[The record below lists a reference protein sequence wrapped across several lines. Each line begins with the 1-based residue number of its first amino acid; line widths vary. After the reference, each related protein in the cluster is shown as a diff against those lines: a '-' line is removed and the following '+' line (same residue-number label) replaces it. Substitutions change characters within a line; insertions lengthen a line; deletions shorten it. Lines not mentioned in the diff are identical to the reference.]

1 MTRYDRVETVR
12 SECPV
17 AKRLVDT
24 YRLDETVEVFSQ
36 DEEGEEAWRTARVVG
51 LQHPGVW
58 VLTGDRRAWYV
69 TNGKRIRPQFPS
81 PSSSQERGEG
91 QGEG

>member
-1 MTRYDRVETVR
+1 
-12 SECPV
+12 V
-17 AKRLVDT
+17 AQRLVDT
-24 YRLDETVEVFSQ
+24 YHLDETVEVFSQ
-36 DEEGEEAWRTARVVG
+36 NEEGEDAWRTARVVG

-69 TNGKRIRPQFPS
+69 TNRKRIRPQFPS
-81 PSSSQERGEG
+81 SCSCEERGEG

>member
-1 MTRYDRVETVR
+1 
-12 SECPV
+12 V

-24 YRLDETVEVFSQ
+24 YHLDETVEVFFQ
-36 DEEGEEAWRTARVVG
+36 DEEGEEVWRPARVMG

-58 VLTGDRRAWYV
+58 VLTGDRHAWYV

-81 PSSSQERGEG
+81 PSSSQERGRG
-91 QGEG
+91 PG

>member
-1 MTRYDRVETVR
+1 M
-12 SECPV
+12 
-17 AKRLVDT
+17 AQRLVDT
-24 YRLDETVEVFSQ
+24 YRLDETVEVFFQ
-36 DEEGEEAWRTARVVG
+36 DEEGEEAWRPARVVG

-81 PSSSQERGEG
+81 PFSSLVWGVG
-91 QGEG
+91 QGAG